1 MPKRQGRPLHSDP
14 DLYARYGLDPRA
26 DAAVVRS
33 LAAFAEH
40 KRWPRHKLEELL
52 AWEQA
57 VRPLGLSPHEYK
69 GRALAELAA
78 SGWSDDD
85 LDALDAWHGG
95 VARHGP
101 DKAWPLGWGDS
112 PPAQEARM
120 GLTAEQRTRKQS
132 IEAMMRHDRRAY
144 FADHVAQNEYRA
156 LVQADPIPVQR
167 LAAETA
173 SEKFTRDV
181 RRYMRSNRDDYFRDE
196 RLQSTYRAALEHN
209 ATHAEP
215 ASAANVAVPMSATE

>member
-1 MPKRQGRPLHSDP
+1 MPSRQGRPLHSDP

-57 VRPLGLSPHEYK
+57 VRPLGLPPHEYK
-69 GRALAELAA
+69 GRALADLAA
-78 SGWSDDD
+78 AGWSDDD

-101 DKAWPLGWGDS
+101 DKAWPLGWGDT
-112 PPAQEARM
+112 PPVKEARM
-120 GLTAEQRTRKQS
+120 GLTEEQRTRKQS

-144 FADHVAQNEYRA
+144 FADQAAQDEYRT
-156 LVQADPIPVQR
+156 LVQADPVPAER
-167 LAAETA
+167 LAAEA
-173 SEKFTRDV
+173 DSEKFTRDV
-181 RRYMRSNRDDYFRDE
+181 RRYMRTNRDDYFRDE

-209 ATHAEP
+209 ATYAEQV
-215 ASAANVAVPMSATE
+215 SAANVAAPMAATE